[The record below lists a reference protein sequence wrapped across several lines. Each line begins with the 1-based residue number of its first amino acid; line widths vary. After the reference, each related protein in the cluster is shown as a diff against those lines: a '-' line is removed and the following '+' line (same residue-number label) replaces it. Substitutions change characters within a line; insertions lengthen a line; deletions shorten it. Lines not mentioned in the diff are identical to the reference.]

1 LSLALRK
8 SILQWSLVSAKRY
21 LTTKRLANAFTTLS
35 LSQAARLFRRCLGS
49 DQAVKSQHQS
59 WVNPGTTMYEA
70 EFQSRDELEIKIAN
84 KTAKD
89 VMRRTVIQ
97 LAILMRL
104 PQSQSNPR
112 KLYLRTSVEY
122 EHISI
127 HSQGLCTTHHT

>member
-1 LSLALRK
+1 
-8 SILQWSLVSAKRY
+8 
-21 LTTKRLANAFTTLS
+21 
-35 LSQAARLFRRCLGS
+35 
-49 DQAVKSQHQS
+49 
-59 WVNPGTTMYEA
+59 MYEA